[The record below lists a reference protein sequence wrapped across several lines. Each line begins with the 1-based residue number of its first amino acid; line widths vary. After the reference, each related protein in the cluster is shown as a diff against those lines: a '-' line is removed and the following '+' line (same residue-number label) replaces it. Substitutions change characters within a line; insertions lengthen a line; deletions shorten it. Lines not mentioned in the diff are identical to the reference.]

1 MCIYRIK
8 AYFFEKQKIN
18 PIQTTPMQTMSIQ
31 TASTQYTVMRFSDLK
46 ETSTDTTADSI
57 FEKFR

>member
-1 MCIYRIK
+1 METSNIHLTLAWAKSRLSDVEHFVTLGGI
-8 AYFFEKQKIN
+8 
-18 PIQTTPMQTMSIQ
+18 PSH
-31 TASTQYTVMRFSDLK
+31 YTVMRFSDLK

>member
-1 MCIYRIK
+1 MTGEVVIFPD
-8 AYFFEKQKIN
+8 A
-18 PIQTTPMQTMSIQ
+18 
-31 TASTQYTVMRFSDLK
+31 QYTVMRFSDLK